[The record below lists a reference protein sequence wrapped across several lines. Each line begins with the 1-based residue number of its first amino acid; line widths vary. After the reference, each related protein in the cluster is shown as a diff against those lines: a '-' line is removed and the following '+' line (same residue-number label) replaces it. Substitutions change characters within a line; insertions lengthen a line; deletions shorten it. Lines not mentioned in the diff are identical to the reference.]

1 MGQVFYAA
9 DLALCRSGAATIAEL
24 IHYQVPAILIPY
36 PYATEQHQRENAL
49 FLQRVSAAY
58 VVEEGGD
65 MQGLIINF
73 LETFYKNPEI
83 KEQMRISLQNLKK
96 EKREMS
102 ALIIETLHV

>member
-1 MGQVFYAA
+1 
-9 DLALCRSGAATIAEL
+9 
-24 IHYQVPAILIPY
+24 
-36 PYATEQHQRENAL
+36 
-49 FLQRVSAAY
+49 
-58 VVEEGGD
+58 